1 MGMLDGMFGR
11 LLKRMRENLSRQMGP
26 SYHGEEQIY
35 REEITIGP
43 DGTPQKKSVHIRH
56 EMSEA
61 DVKRFMEEN
70 RAMLDDSF
78 KSPEEMKA
86 HMERILREMGAGP
99 PTMEGLREAMRR
111 AGRR

>member
-1 MGMLDGMFGR
+1 MGMLDGMFSR
-11 LLKRMRENLSRQMGP
+11 LIKKLQLGA
-26 SYHGEEQIY
+26 SYSGEEQIY

-43 DGTPQKKSVHIRH
+43 DGKPQKKSVHIRR

-61 DVKRFMEEN
+61 QVKSFMEEN
-70 RAMLDDSF
+70 RSMLDGSF
-78 KSPEEMKA
+78 KSPEEMRA
-86 HMERILREMGAGP
+86 HFEKIMREMGSGP